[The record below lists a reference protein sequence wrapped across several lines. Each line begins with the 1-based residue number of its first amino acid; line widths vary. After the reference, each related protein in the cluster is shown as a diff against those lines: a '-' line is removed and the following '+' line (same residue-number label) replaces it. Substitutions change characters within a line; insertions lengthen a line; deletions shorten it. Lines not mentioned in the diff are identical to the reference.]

1 MQDRSDAGLEEC
13 RKGGMQERREAGK
26 EGFMKRGIQERR
38 EAGRRESVL
47 EGYRKGGIWDC
58 KCTDEIL
65 ISYVNSA
72 KNSLANITHLYFLVI
87 CV

>member
-1 MQDRSDAGLEEC
+1 MQDRTDAGQDEC
-13 RKGGMQERREAGK
+13 KTGQMQERTDAGQD
-26 EGFMKRGIQERR
+26 E
-38 EAGRRESVL
+38 
-47 EGYRKGGIWDC
+47 C
-58 KCTDEIL
+58 KTGQKQDRTCTDEIL